1 MKVLG
6 IDPGSHITGYGIVFS
21 EDQTPHY
28 LAHGIIKMPKKESI
42 FNRLGLIFKGIS
54 NIIEAHQPD
63 VLAIEKVF
71 FAKNPHSALLLGHAR
86 GVAMLPGIL
95 KNIDIHEYSA
105 LEIKQAVAGY
115 GKADKEQVKTMVQ
128 RLLAIKSELTYDGAD
143 ALAAA
148 ICCLQHIQGGLFKR
162 GIQ

>member
-21 EDQTPHY
+21 ENQIPHY
-28 LAHGIIKMPKKESI
+28 LAHGIIKTPKKEPL
-42 FNRLGLIFKGIS
+42 FNRLGLIFKEIS
-54 NIIEAHQPD
+54 RIIEVYQPD
-63 VLAIEKVF
+63 ILGIEKVF

-95 KNIDIHEYSA
+95 KGINIHEYSA

-115 GKADKEQVKTMVQ
+115 GRADKEQVRTMVQ
-128 RLLAIKSELTYDGAD
+128 RLLAVKGDLTYDGAD

-148 ICCLQHIQGGLFKR
+148 ICCLQHVQGGLFKR
-162 GIQ
+162 GLQ

>member
-6 IDPGSHITGYGIVFS
+6 IDPGSHVTGYGIVFS

-28 LAHGIIKMPKKESI
+28 LIHGVIAMPKKATLAS
-42 FNRLGLIFKGIS
+42 RLGLIFRGIS
-54 NIIEAHQPD
+54 AIIETHHPD

-71 FAKNPHSALLLGHAR
+71 FAKNPHSALILGHAR
-86 GVAMLPGIL
+86 GVAMLSGIL
-95 KNIDIHEYSA
+95 KDIDVHEYSA

-115 GKADKEQVKTMVQ
+115 GRASKEQIKAMVQ
-128 RLLAIKSELTYDGAD
+128 RLLAVDGALTYDSAD
-143 ALAAA
+143 ALAAG

-162 GIQ
+162 GIK

>member
-28 LAHGIIKMPKKESI
+28 LAHGIIKMPKKKSL
-42 FNRLGLIFKGIS
+42 FKRLGLIFKEIS
-54 NIIEAHQPD
+54 DIIETYRPD

-115 GKADKEQVKTMVQ
+115 GRADKEQVKTMVQ
-128 RLLAIKSELTYDGAD
+128 RLLVIKSDLTYDGAD